1 MYCFKCGRKLG
12 DGARFCSGCGAS
24 LMPDADTLGEKK
36 SAADPKTSVPGA
48 SVPKQKVSVPRE
60 SEPEQKVSA
69 PRASVPEQRTS
80 VSGMSAQ
87 EMRRERPRPVS
98 PVPEKK
104 TDKKLILIGILGL
117 VIVALIVALAVLLMS
132 GGSSPSGNESLSSSG
147 AETEAEETLPV
158 PEEEEET
165 VADSAETGQSLE
177 GEDTYVQETPEE
189 TAVETVPEE
198 AEQTEEEDPAYILP
212 DSDKEYLT
220 RADLEGL
227 TQEELRL
234 ARNELYARH
243 GRKFDDEGLQAYFE
257 GLDWYVPSI
266 EPEDFTE
273 DMLSEVEV
281 YNRDLI
287 TEYEEEMGWR

>member
-1 MYCFKCGRKLG
+1 MRRKLTEG
-12 DGARFCSGCGAS
+12 SRFCSGCGARIE
-24 LMPDADTLGEKK
+24 PE
-36 SAADPKTSVPGA
+36 
-48 SVPKQKVSVPRE
+48 QKVSVPRTPA
-60 SEPEQKVSA
+60 PEQRVSVPKTPA
-69 PRASVPEQRTS
+69 PEQRASVPRTPAPEQKGSVPGAPVQGART
-80 VSGMSAQ
+80 
-87 EMRRERPRPVS
+87 ERPRPVS

-104 TDKKLILIGILGL
+104 TDKNLILIGILGL

-132 GGSSPSGNESLSSSG
+132 GGSSPSGNESLSLSG

-158 PEEEEET
+158 PEEEEQT
-165 VADSAETGQSLE
+165 GADSAETGQSLE
-177 GEDTYVQETPEE
+177 DEDTYVQETPEE